1 MNELNR
7 LLKWYI
13 ALRDKMDGA
22 TAVEYGL
29 IVALIAV
36 VIIAMMFILS
46 GCASTKTVPVT
57 MNFPQAPEPLLMEP
71 EKLETLPE
79 DATQLSEI
87 LDNSTVNYGKYREL
101 QLKYEQWQ
109 RWYDS
114 NRLIHKETQ
123 EK

>member
-1 MNELNR
+1 MR
-7 LLKWYI
+7 LL
-13 ALRDKMDGA
+13 AL
-22 TAVEYGL
+22 VPILFL
-29 IVALIAV
+29 I
-36 VIIAMMFILS
+36 

-101 QLKYEQWQ
+101 QLKFQQWQ

>member
-1 MNELNR
+1 MK
-7 LLKWYI
+7 LL
-13 ALRDKMDGA
+13 AL
-22 TAVEYGL
+22 VPILFL
-29 IVALIAV
+29 I
-36 VIIAMMFILS
+36 

-57 MNFPQAPEPLLMEP
+57 MNFPQAPEPLLMES

-101 QLKYEQWQ
+101 QFKYEQWQ

-123 EK
+123 GK

>member
-1 MNELNR
+1 
-7 LLKWYI
+7 
-13 ALRDKMDGA
+13 MDRTQWA
-22 TAVEYGL
+22 
-29 IVALIAV
+29 IAV

-87 LDNSTVNYGKYREL
+87 LDNSTVNYGRYREL
-101 QLKYEQWQ
+101 QLKFQQWQ
-109 RWYDS
+109 RWYDT
-114 NRLIHKETQ
+114 NRRLHNETT
-123 EK
+123 EGK

>member
-1 MNELNR
+1 
-7 LLKWYI
+7 
-13 ALRDKMDGA
+13 
-22 TAVEYGL
+22 
-29 IVALIAV
+29 
-36 VIIAMMFILS
+36 MF
-46 GCASTKTVPVT
+46 GTKTVPVT

-114 NRLIHKETQ
+114 NRLIHKETTG
-123 EK
+123 E